1 MKDYQITATSKM
13 NASTVDCPICMDA
26 VEMTKNCV
34 TTECGHCFH
43 ASCLM
48 ANVAHNGF
56 GCPYCR
62 TAMAEEPEN
71 EDDDTEGEYGWSDN
85 EEEDEDELYDDYA
98 LRGLRFMTDNLE
110 GVEHDILDVH
120 DENEYV
126 AEQSVEDET
135 PNVPSVE
142 YISSKLVEQGVTM
155 EMLVKCILLN
165 HDEYNNHPNSDE
177 FDRIDN
183 DIFGK
188 IRILV
193 SNYSP
198 DQPATPVP
206 RPETRIS
213 RTVDNPSGLITL
225 ICDNNRVEPIS
236 QSLMLPTVSEPKF
249 VQVSENANIV
259 CDAM

>member
-1 MKDYQITATSKM
+1 MEESIKVYQSIATSKM

-71 EDDDTEGEYGWSDN
+71 EDEDTEGEYGWSDT
-85 EEEDEDELYDDYA
+85 EEDDEELYDDYA

-126 AEQSVEDET
+126 AEQSAEDET
-135 PNVPSVE
+135 PNAPSVE
-142 YISSKLVEQGVTM
+142 YITSKLVEQGITM
-155 EMLVKCILLN
+155 EMLVKCVLLN
-165 HDEYNNHPNSDE
+165 HDEYSNHPLSEE

-188 IRILV
+188 IRVLV

-198 DQPATPVP
+198 DQPATPLP
-206 RPETRIS
+206 RPA
-213 RTVDNPSGLITL
+213 
-225 ICDNNRVEPIS
+225 EPIS
-236 QSLMLPTVSEPKF
+236 QPLMTPIAEPK
-249 VQVSENANIV
+249 VRHVSENANV
-259 CDAM
+259 VSDAM

>member
-1 MKDYQITATSKM
+1 MSVKQSTKVYQSIATSKM

-62 TAMAEEPEN
+62 TSMAEEPEN
-71 EDDDTEGEYGWSDN
+71 EDEDTEGEYGWSDT
-85 EEEDEDELYDDYA
+85 EEEEEELYDDYA
-98 LRGLRFMTDNLE
+98 LRGLRFMTDNIE

-120 DENEYV
+120 DENEYI
-126 AEQSVEDET
+126 AEQSVEQET

-142 YISSKLVEQGVTM
+142 HLASKLVEQGVTM
-155 EMLVKCILLN
+155 EMLLKCVLLN
-165 HDEYNNHPNSDE
+165 HEEYNNHPLSDE
-177 FDRIDN
+177 FDRVDN

-198 DQPATPVP
+198 DQPVTPAPRPVEPLSQPLMTPVA
-206 RPETRIS
+206 
-213 RTVDNPSGLITL
+213 
-225 ICDNNRVEPIS
+225 
-236 QSLMLPTVSEPKF
+236 EPKF
-249 VQVSENANIV
+249 VQVSENANVV